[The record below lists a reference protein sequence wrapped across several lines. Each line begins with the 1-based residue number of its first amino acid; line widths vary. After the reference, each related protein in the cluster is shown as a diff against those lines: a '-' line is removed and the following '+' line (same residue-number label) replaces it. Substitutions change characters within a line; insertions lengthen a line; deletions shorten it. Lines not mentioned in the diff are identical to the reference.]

1 MPDRSCVLVV
11 SDEHRAVVNSV
22 LGAVGLGPDT
32 ITQPAAGGAGGPPT
46 HWFAHSYNDQPT
58 AEALLTY
65 AEGTLPAIQ
74 YPWGMFDT
82 PPEVDAIAAAAGL
95 TVSVSSGEA
104 IPTEHLEGILAGMG
118 LVKVAA

>member
-1 MPDRSCVLVV
+1 MSARSCILVV
-11 SDEHRAVVNSV
+11 ADAQKAAVNLVIE
-22 LGAVGLGPDT
+22 AMGLGPDT
-32 ITQPAAGGAGGPPT
+32 ISQPAATTTEGPAT
-46 HWFAHSYNDQPT
+46 HWFAHSYNDQPI
-58 AEALLTY
+58 AEAFLAY
-65 AEGTLPAIQ
+65 AEGSLPTIQ

-82 PPEVDAIAAAAGL
+82 PPEVNAIAAAAGL